1 MSEQNFEK
9 NHHNECECG
18 NDDCHD
24 ENVLYLT
31 LDDDTELKCHVV
43 GLFDVEGKDY
53 IALLTEGEDEVLIY
67 NYIEDEEGIEILN
80 IDDDEEFDK
89 VSEAFLNEFADEIDI
104 MDDDYDFDEDDE

>member
-1 MSEQNFEK
+1 M
-9 NHHNECECG
+9 
-18 NDDCHD
+18 
-24 ENVLYLT
+24 
-31 LDDDTELKCHVV
+31 
-43 GLFDVEGKDY
+43 EGKDY
-53 IALLTEGEDEVLIY
+53 IALLPEGEDEVLIY